1 MAKTLSFRAIGTKCA
16 ACEIILE
23 REFKL
28 LPGVRS
34 VHASHDGGRVDLTVD
49 DHVKITVT
57 DLEARVGSHGYR
69 FQAIDHKAP
78 PASADAPRSWKHV
91 GAAAVIVFALYVL
104 AKNLGWLNF
113 SPNVETGT
121 GLGAV
126 FAVGL
131 VAAVSSCTAVV
142 SGLIVA
148 LSSAQAKQDARA
160 SFGVRVRPH
169 LLFNVGRLL
178 GFAALGAL
186 TGLLGSAFTLSTALN
201 GLLVIVIAVLMIG
214 IGVNLL
220 DVLPAGFA
228 VRPPRFLSRRVAALA
243 DSKNP
248 LVPALLGAGTY
259 FLPCGFT
266 QSMQLLALSTGSPSR
281 AALIMFVF
289 ALGTLPALLG
299 IGAATSAAKGSTLR
313 TVSRA
318 AGAVVIV
325 IGLSNVQNGAN
336 LLGWVSSGPQSIPVP
351 ADVFLDN
358 GTQVLQMEITNRA
371 TYEPDTLSIAAG
383 VPTRWEIEGADFM
396 GCATTLVVPKLGLS
410 YPMRPGYNEIA
421 LAPLPAGTYPF
432 TCSMGMSRGTLI
444 VQ

>member
-34 VHASHDGGRVDLTVD
+34 VEASHEGGRVDLVVD
-49 DHVKITVT
+49 DGVRLTVA
-57 DLEARVGSHGYR
+57 DLESRVGSYGYR
-69 FQAIDHKAP
+69 FESVHPSTSDSRQ
-78 PASADAPRSWKHV
+78 SVNSWKHV
-91 GAAAVIVFALYVL
+91 GAAAVIVFALYLL
-104 AKNLGWLNF
+104 AKNLGLLSF

-126 FAVGL
+126 FVVGL

-148 LSSAQAKQDARA
+148 LSSAQAKRNAQALFA
-160 SFGVRVRPH
+160 VRVRPH
-169 LLFNVGRLL
+169 LLFNAGRLL
-178 GFAALGAL
+178 GFAGFGAL
-186 TGLLGSAFTLSTALN
+186 TGLLGSAFSLSSTLN
-201 GLLVIVIAVLMIG
+201 GVLVVVIALLMIG

-220 DVLPAGFA
+220 DVLPANFA
-228 VRPPRFLSRRVAALA
+228 VRPPKFLSRRVAALA
-243 DSKNP
+243 DSQNP
-248 LVPALLGAGTY
+248 LVPAVLGAGTY

-266 QSMQLLALSTGSPSR
+266 QSMQLLALSTGSPSQ

-299 IGAATSAAKGSTLR
+299 IGAMASAAKGSTLR
-313 TVSRA
+313 HLSRA

-325 IGLSNVQNGAN
+325 IGLSNVQNGAT
-336 LLGWVSSGPQSIPVP
+336 LLGLVSDAPRSVPVP
-351 ADVFLDN
+351 ADVFVEN
-358 GTQVLQMEITNRA
+358 GTQVLQMEITSRA

-383 VPTRWEIEGADFM
+383 VPTRWEIEGADHM
-396 GCATTLVVPKLGLS
+396 GCATTLVIPKLGQS
-410 YPMRPGYNEIA
+410 YPMTPGYNEIA